1 MSAYY
6 NEIDPFAVEW
16 LKKLIE
22 KGHIA
27 PGDVDNRSIADVQAD
42 DLKKYD
48 QCHFFAGIGVW
59 SYALKQAGIADN
71 TSVWTGS
78 CPCQPF
84 SSAGNGKGT
93 ADERHLWP
101 QLYRLVKE
109 CRPPRIVGEQVAGK
123 GGTSWFDLVQAD
135 LAQENYSAGMVV
147 FPACSIGAPH
157 QRQRLYW
164 VAENTL
170 VNNEDNGRYR
180 GTTTCRNTGRQGS
193 KSEQDNR
200 ADVWDK
206 SGRSSKAIPLADSA
220 GARSDRIS
228 TDNNE
233 GAEMERPVKPTA
245 DVAHKSRRCETSP
258 LANANQ
264 VGCEGQCRCRTAQDG
279 RIAQRCTSYRMGN
292 AEYDGYAPNTEHGC
306 YDQDDRKKSQGT
318 NSTVQ
323 SARASATTILR
334 SDNDRKRDC
343 STAVRPNATNG
354 YWADPDWLYCRDD
367 KWRPVRPR
375 SFPLVDGATNRV
387 GRLRGYGNA
396 IVAPQAQAFIEAVF
410 EV

>member
-101 QLYRLVKE
+101 QLYRLVAK
-109 CRPPRIVGEQVAGK
+109 CRPPRVLSEQVAGK
-123 GGTSWFDLVQAD
+123 GGASWFDLVQAD
-135 LAQENYSAGMVV
+135 LAQEEYAAGLVV
-147 FPACSIGAPH
+147 FPACGIGAPH

-164 VAENTL
+164 VGENTL
-170 VNNEDNGRYR
+170 GNSNSLLR
-180 GTTTCRNTGRQGS
+180 
-193 KSEQDNR
+193 
-200 ADVWDK
+200 
-206 SGRSSKAIPLADSA
+206 
-220 GARSDRIS
+220 
-228 TDNNE
+228 
-233 GAEMERPVKPTA
+233 
-245 DVAHKSRRCETSP
+245 
-258 LANANQ
+258 
-264 VGCEGQCRCRTAQDG
+264 G
-279 RIAQRCTSYRMGN
+279 RIADDQSNGEIVATGSN
-292 AEYDGYAPNTEHGC
+292 AGSV
-306 YDQDDRKKSQGT
+306 DRA
-318 NSTVQ
+318 V
-323 SARASATTILR
+323 
-334 SDNDRKRDC
+334 C
-343 STAVRPNATNG
+343 SGSLADTVRPNATNG
-354 YWADPDWLYCRDD
+354 YWSDPDWLYCRDD

-375 SFPLVDGATNRV
+375 SFPLVDGSANRV

-410 EV
+410 EI

>member
-27 PGDVDNRSIADVQAD
+27 PGDVDNRSIANVQAD

-123 GGTSWFDLVQAD
+123 GGASRFDLVQAD
-135 LAQENYSAGMVV
+135 LAQENYASGMVV

-170 VNNEDNGRYR
+170 VNNENNGRHR
-180 GTTTCRNTGRQGS
+180 GATTCRNTGRQSS

-206 SGRSSKAIPLADSA
+206 SCRSSKTISLAD
-220 GARSDRIS
+220 
-228 TDNNE
+228 T
-233 GAEMERPVKPTA
+233 
-245 DVAHKSRRCETSP
+245 
-258 LANANQ
+258 
-264 VGCEGQCRCRTAQDG
+264 
-279 RIAQRCTSYRMGN
+279 
-292 AEYDGYAPNTEHGC
+292 
-306 YDQDDRKKSQGT
+306 
-318 NSTVQ
+318 
-323 SARASATTILR
+323 
-334 SDNDRKRDC
+334 
-343 STAVRPNATNG
+343 VRPNATNG
-354 YWADPDWLYCRDD
+354 YWSDPDWLYCRDE
-367 KWRPVRPR
+367 KWRPVEP
-375 SFPLVDGATNRV
+375 STFPLAHGATNRV

-410 EV
+410 EI

>member
-16 LKKLIE
+16 LKKLIK

-27 PGDVDNRSIADVQAD
+27 SGDVDNRSIADVQAD

-101 QLYRLVKE
+101 ELYRLVKE

-123 GGTSWFDLVQAD
+123 GGTSWFDLVQVD
-135 LAQENYSAGMVV
+135 LAAENYASGLVV
-147 FPACSIGAPH
+147 FPACSVGAPH

-164 VAENTL
+164 VG
-170 VNNEDNGRYR
+170 EDALANSNGLL
-180 GTTTCRNTGRQGS
+180 CGRIADDQGNGKAVATRS
-193 KSEQDNR
+193 DAGAVDR
-200 ADVWDK
+200 AVC
-206 SGRSSKAIPLADSA
+206 SGSLADS
-220 GARSDRIS
+220 I
-228 TDNNE
+228 T
-233 GAEMERPVKPTA
+233 ERPQGGLPERTYSEWQ
-245 DVAHKSRRCETSP
+245 DQHGH
-258 LANANQ
+258 
-264 VGCEGQCRCRTAQDG
+264 VGCSD
-279 RIAQRCTSYRMGN
+279 
-292 AEYDGYAPNTEHGC
+292 
-306 YDQDDRKKSQGT
+306 
-318 NSTVQ
+318 
-323 SARASATTILR
+323 TT
-334 SDNDRKRDC
+334 D
-343 STAVRPNATNG
+343 RPNATNG
-354 YWADPDWLYCRDD
+354 YWSDPDWLYCRDN

-375 SFPLVDGATNRV
+375 SFPLVDGSPNRV

-410 EV
+410 EI

>member
-147 FPACSIGAPH
+147 FPACGIGAPH

-206 SGRSSKAIPLADSA
+206 SGRSSKAIPLANSNSLL
-220 GARSDRIS
+220 R
-228 TDNNE
+228 
-233 GAEMERPVKPTA
+233 
-245 DVAHKSRRCETSP
+245 
-258 LANANQ
+258 
-264 VGCEGQCRCRTAQDG
+264 G
-279 RIAQRCTSYRMGN
+279 RIADDQGN
-292 AEYDGYAPNTEHGC
+292 GEA
-306 YDQDDRKKSQGT
+306 
-318 NSTVQ
+318 V
-323 SARASATTILR
+323 ATR
-334 SDNDRKRDC
+334 SDAGAVDRAVCFGSLANSITERPQGGLPERTYSEWQDQHGHVGC
-343 STAVRPNATNG
+343 SDTTDRPNATNG
-354 YWADPDWLYCRDD
+354 YWADPDWLYCRDN

-375 SFPLVDGATNRV
+375 SFPLADGATNRV

-410 EV
+410 EI

>member
-93 ADERHLWP
+93 ADKRHLWP

-123 GGTSWFDLVQAD
+123 GGASWFDLVQAD
-135 LAQENYSAGMVV
+135 LAQEEYAAGMVV
-147 FPACSIGAPH
+147 FPACGVGAPH

-164 VAENTL
+164 VAENIL
-170 VNNEDNGRYR
+170 VNNEDNGRHR
-180 GTTTCRNTGRQGS
+180 GATTCRNTGRQGS
-193 KSEQDNR
+193 EGEQNNR

-206 SGRSSKAIPLADSA
+206 SCRSSKTISLADS
-220 GARSDRIS
+220 S
-228 TDNNE
+228 TE
-233 GAEMERPVKPTA
+233 G
-245 DVAHKSRRCETSP
+245 
-258 LANANQ
+258 
-264 VGCEGQCRCRTAQDG
+264 
-279 RIAQRCTSYRMGN
+279 
-292 AEYDGYAPNTEHGC
+292 
-306 YDQDDRKKSQGT
+306 SQGGLPERT
-318 NSTVQ
+318 YSERQGQHGHTGC
-323 SARASATTILR
+323 SDTT
-334 SDNDRKRDC
+334 D
-343 STAVRPNATNG
+343 RPNATNG
-354 YWADPDWLYCRDD
+354 YWADPDWLYCQDD

-375 SFPLVDGATNRV
+375 SFPLADGSANRV

-410 EV
+410 EI

>member
-6 NEIDPFAVEW
+6 NEIDLFAVEW
-16 LKKLIE
+16 LKKLID

-101 QLYRLVKE
+101 ELYRLVKE

-147 FPACSIGAPH
+147 FPACGIGAPH

-233 GAEMERPVKPTA
+233 GAERERPVKPTA
-245 DVAHKSRRCETSP
+245 DVPHKPRCCETSA
-258 LANANQ
+258 LADSNSLL
-264 VGCEGQCRCRTAQDG
+264 RG
-279 RIAQRCTSYRMGN
+279 RIADDQGN
-292 AEYDGYAPNTEHGC
+292 GEA
-306 YDQDDRKKSQGT
+306 
-318 NSTVQ
+318 V
-323 SARASATTILR
+323 ATR
-334 SDNDRKRDC
+334 SDAGAVDRAVCFGSLANSITERPQGGLPERTYSEWQDQHGHVGC
-343 STAVRPNATNG
+343 SDTTDRPNATNG
-354 YWADPDWLYCRDD
+354 YWADPDWLYCRDN

-375 SFPLVDGATNRV
+375 SFPLADGATNRV

-410 EV
+410 EI